1 MALRLK
7 NPFAG
12 RDGKERGGVD
22 RRSLARAGT
31 LSAGL
36 LLMAALLVIVNYFGW
51 KYHHRSDWTKSQL
64 YSLSDKTK
72 NVLGGLDRDV
82 EAVVF
87 LSPGD
92 ELAEPTRELLAR
104 YEAASPR
111 FSVRTLDPERNPLE
125 ARRLVEEYG
134 VTTPSVV
141 IVAGEERRVI
151 QRDALAEFDF
161 SGMQFGRGAE
171 MKSYKGEQLFT
182 SALIELAE
190 ERRPKVLFTTG
201 HGEIRLDDLSPSGLG
216 ALAQRLRDDNFEVE
230 EWASLGRAAVPA
242 DIDLV
247 VIAGPTSTFVPPEV
261 ETFDR
266 YLAAGGRMLVLLD
279 PVPAR
284 TGSGELLA
292 TGLEPWLA
300 GWGLD
305 VGNDVVVDPSNPLPF
320 FGSETLFVTDY
331 GSHPITRSVREG
343 GLPVLISLARSV
355 GAGTVP
361 DGYGSTVLMRT
372 SSEGWGETD
381 ISTAEIERGDE
392 DLAGPVPLGVVIE
405 GEAEEEDGGEE
416 DGFGGFE
423 EFDLESE
430 EGGEDG
436 EGEGDG
442 DHGFDEG
449 NGAAAAAETAADDPG
464 AEPAAEGEGAAGAD
478 GAAATAET
486 EPATGAEGAAATA
499 ATDPAAGAEG
509 AAAAAEIARRGPM
522 RLVVFGDSNFAS
534 DQLLG
539 ASQANVV
546 LLIDTLNWLV
556 ERESLLGIPPKEPE
570 RVRLTLT
577 QTQMAWIY
585 ALALLILP
593 GLAVILG
600 VVVWFRRRR

>member
-1 MALRLK
+1 
-7 NPFAG
+7 
-12 RDGKERGGVD
+12 
-22 RRSLARAGT
+22 
-31 LSAGL
+31 
-36 LLMAALLVIVNYFGW
+36 
-51 KYHHRSDWTKSQL
+51 
-64 YSLSDKTK
+64 
-72 NVLGGLDRDV
+72 
-82 EAVVF
+82 
-87 LSPGD
+87 
-92 ELAEPTRELLAR
+92 
-104 YEAASPR
+104 
-111 FSVRTLDPERNPLE
+111 
-125 ARRLVEEYG
+125 
-134 VTTPSVV
+134 
-141 IVAGEERRVI
+141 
-151 QRDALAEFDF
+151 
-161 SGMQFGRGAE
+161 
-171 MKSYKGEQLFT
+171 
-182 SALIELAE
+182 
-190 ERRPKVLFTTG
+190 
-201 HGEIRLDDLSPSGLG
+201 
-216 ALAQRLRDDNFEVE
+216 
-230 EWASLGRAAVPA
+230 
-242 DIDLV
+242 
-247 VIAGPTSTFVPPEV
+247 
-261 ETFDR
+261 
-266 YLAAGGRMLVLLD
+266 
-279 PVPAR
+279 
-284 TGSGELLA
+284 
-292 TGLEPWLA
+292 
-300 GWGLD
+300 
-305 VGNDVVVDPSNPLPF
+305 VVVDPSNPLPF